1 MVRSSARARCV
12 GRCDDDG
19 QRVVRSASVKCT
31 HDDEDA
37 ARSSRARG
45 RSMVCEMELNLN
57 RDDGIEKIS
66 KI

>member
-1 MVRSSARARCV
+1 VRARAARV
-12 GRCDDDG
+12 GD
-19 QRVVRSASVKCT
+19 
-31 HDDEDA
+31 
-37 ARSSRARG
+37 

>member
-1 MVRSSARARCV
+1 V
-12 GRCDDDG
+12 GD
-19 QRVVRSASVKCT
+19 
-31 HDDEDA
+31 
-37 ARSSRARG
+37 